1 LTNLNVLKTTNES
14 RLPMVDILA
23 SSKKLGQ
30 GRDAL
35 RQHNL
40 STVLGLVHRFG
51 PISRSRLGQLTG
63 LNRSTISTLVEEL
76 TALGLVEESM
86 SSARE
91 GLGRPSIQVSASSN
105 VVAMSVHPE
114 LEYLAVA
121 AVSLSGKVVLEE
133 RVNYAAGTAV
143 GTIVKESARLI
154 QKIRDALG
162 SGVKVVGVG
171 VAVPGQVRLG
181 DGVVRFAPHL
191 GWVEVPL
198 ANLLQQEINL
208 PVYLDNDASLGCR
221 SEHLFGAA
229 RNFNDVIYLWGG
241 SGLGGGVITNGIQLR
256 GATGYGCELGH
267 VRISDSEQVDY
278 SGIAGTVESLVRRED
293 LVAALKLK
301 NVNDEELQS
310 ALLANRTKE
319 VLAVAQRQIDVLAKA
334 LANYVNIFNPE
345 VIVLGGFLTALY
357 WLDQERLLQ
366 GMTNGSL
373 SASREAVIL
382 RTAELG
388 SDSLLLGSAE
398 LAFDK
403 LIANPA
409 GYGN

>member
-1 LTNLNVLKTTNES
+1 
-14 RLPMVDILA
+14 
-23 SSKKLGQ
+23 
-30 GRDAL
+30 
-35 RQHNL
+35 
-40 STVLGLVHRFG
+40 
-51 PISRSRLGQLTG
+51 
-63 LNRSTISTLVEEL
+63 
-76 TALGLVEESM
+76 
-86 SSARE
+86 
-91 GLGRPSIQVSASSN
+91 
-105 VVAMSVHPE
+105 
-114 LEYLAVA
+114 
-121 AVSLSGKVVLEE
+121 
-133 RVNYAAGTAV
+133 
-143 GTIVKESARLI
+143 
-154 QKIRDALG
+154 
-162 SGVKVVGVG
+162 
-171 VAVPGQVRLG
+171 
-181 DGVVRFAPHL
+181 
-191 GWVEVPL
+191 
-198 ANLLQQEINL
+198 
-208 PVYLDNDASLGCR
+208 
-221 SEHLFGAA
+221 
-229 RNFNDVIYLWGG
+229 
-241 SGLGGGVITNGIQLR
+241 
-256 GATGYGCELGH
+256 

-301 NVNDEELQS
+301 NVSDEELQS
-310 ALLANRTKE
+310 ALLANRTTE
-319 VLAVAQRQIDVLAKA
+319 VLAVAQKQIDVLAKA